1 MSDPVR
7 KAIVVGGGIGG
18 LATAAALRQVGI
30 DVVVCERAEDVTHAQ
45 RGGGI
50 HIWHNGM
57 RALQALGLADAVE
70 RVGARVEQTQFRSWR
85 DAPLVQWEVGPFG
98 RTIGAPTIGVSRED
112 LHPVLLAAQP
122 PGTLRLG
129 SVCTGYSCDATG
141 VTVRFADGGEERGDL
156 LIGADGI
163 HSAVRSQLQ
172 GGSPPRHAGYA
183 IWQAVVDFDIAHEL
197 VPMGDFH
204 LYWGPGSRFAY
215 YHVGGERLYWFGL
228 VNGRTADADPR
239 PRRAA
244 ALDAFAGWPGPIEAM
259 IDATDEAAIT
269 RRDIYDRPPNRRWG
283 EGAVTLL
290 GDAAHAMTFNVSQGA
305 CQTLE
310 DAVVLMRCLEGGAEI
325 EPALRAYEGLRVR
338 RTAGIQRRAWR
349 IGSVGRWERAAAC
362 RVRDAV
368 MGFAFPRFV
377 IKAHERDMVHEL

>member
-1 MSDPVR
+1 M
-7 KAIVVGGGIGG
+7 KAIVAGGGIGG
-18 LATAAALRQVGI
+18 LATAVALRRVGI
-30 DVVVCERAEDVTHAQ
+30 DVAVHERTPDVVRAQ

-57 RALQALGLADAVE
+57 RALQELGLGEAVD
-70 RVGARVEQTQFRSWR
+70 RVGARVEHTQFRSWR
-85 DAPLVQWEVGPFG
+85 DDPLVHWEVGPFG
-98 RTIGAPTIGVSRED
+98 RSIGAATVGVTRED
-112 LHPVLLAAQP
+112 LHPVLLDALP
-122 PGTLRLG
+122 PGTVRLG
-129 SVCTGYSCDATG
+129 SACTGYSADETG
-141 VTVRFADGGEERGDL
+141 VTVQLSDGGEARADL

-172 GGSPPRHAGYA
+172 GESAPRHAGYA
-183 IWQAVVDFDIAHEL
+183 IWQAVVDFDRAHEL

-228 VNGRTADADPR
+228 VNAEPGDPDPR
-239 PRRAA
+239 PRRQA

-259 IDATDEAAIT
+259 IAATDEDAIT
-269 RRDIYDRPPNRRWG
+269 WRDIYDRPPDRRWG
-283 EGAVTLL
+283 EGRVTLV

-310 DAVVLMRCLEGGAEI
+310 DAVTLMRCLERGADVET
-325 EPALRAYEGLRVR
+325 ALRAYERKRAR
-338 RTAGIQRRAWR
+338 RTAGIQKRAWR
-349 IGSVGRWERAAAC
+349 IGAAGRWERALAC
-362 RVRDAV
+362 RARDAV
-368 MGFAFPRFV
+368 MRVAFPLFI